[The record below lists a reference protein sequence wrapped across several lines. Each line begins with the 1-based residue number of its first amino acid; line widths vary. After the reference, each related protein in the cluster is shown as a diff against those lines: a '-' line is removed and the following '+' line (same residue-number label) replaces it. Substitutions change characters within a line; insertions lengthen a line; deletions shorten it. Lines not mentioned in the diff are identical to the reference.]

1 MLQWF
6 SSPKG
11 PTLAELVMQS
21 LCSIEGGYDR
31 LAEKFDHSV
40 FRTPDLVLEPL
51 AQHFYPCERALDIG
65 CGTGAVVQRLQPFCQ
80 ELTGIDLS
88 RAMLSKARENLAP
101 AEVQWIHGDFLKTY
115 WENSFDLITTVGV
128 LGHIDPKDHKLF
140 AQRIASALKPGGCL
154 ITVVGDLRGHR
165 WLSLP
170 ALLFD
175 SVMRLRNLLWRP
187 RFVMYY
193 LSFVLPHCA
202 HILEEAGLEVDVL
215 EAGLPRPYSQLKV
228 VRARRPCLQAREHEA
243 PADDRRSGLSLPD

>member
-6 SSPKG
+6 SSPQG
-11 PTLAELVMQS
+11 PTIAELVTQS

-51 AQHFYPCERALDIG
+51 AQHFFACERALDIG
-65 CGTGAVVQRLQPFCQ
+65 CGTGAVVQRLQPFCR

-88 RAMLSKARENLAP
+88 RAMLSKARQNLAP
-101 AEVQWIHGDFLKTY
+101 HEVHWIHGDFLKTY

-128 LGHIDPKDHKLF
+128 LGHIDPKDQKLF
-140 AQRIASALKPGGCL
+140 AQRVASALKPGGSF

-170 ALLFD
+170 ALVFD
-175 SVMRLRNLLWRP
+175 SAMRLRNLLWRP

-193 LSFVLPHCA
+193 LSFVLPRCA
-202 HILEEAGLEVDVL
+202 QILEEAGLEVEVL
-215 EAGLPRPYSQLKV
+215 EAGLPRPYSQLKI
-228 VRARRPCLQAREHEA
+228 VRARRPCLPTTDNEA
-243 PADDRRSGLSLPD
+243 VADARRSGPSRPD